1 MTVMI
6 AIAKPF
12 VGTEEKEAVCKVID
26 SGMIACGAVV
36 EQFEKEFAAY
46 AGTEYGIATTSGTTA
61 LEVAIRSLGI
71 GPGDKVLTTP
81 FSFIASTNAIL
92 YAGATPVFADIDEK
106 TFNISVDEMEKQLAR
121 DPQIKAVL
129 IVHLFGQACDMD
141 TILAFV
147 RKHNL
152 LLIEDC
158 AQAYGA
164 MYRGQRVGTF
174 GDAAAFSFYPT
185 KNMTTGEGGMV
196 LTPHKEVAEKAKLLI
211 NHGMKVRYHHDIIGY
226 NYRMTNMAASIGLC
240 QLAKLDRF
248 NELRNRN
255 ADYYAAHIHHSDI
268 DTPVCAQDRYHCYHQ
283 YTLRIK
289 NGRRDAF
296 TQYLADNGIG
306 FGVFY
311 PLSIPEQLCY
321 KEMSFPTQYPV
332 TDVIKNEVVSI
343 PVHPQL
349 TTEEVET
356 VARVINAF

>member
-129 IVHLFGQACDMD
+129 IVHLFGQACD
-141 TILAFV
+141 
-147 RKHNL
+147 
-152 LLIEDC
+152 
-158 AQAYGA
+158 
-164 MYRGQRVGTF
+164 
-174 GDAAAFSFYPT
+174 
-185 KNMTTGEGGMV
+185 
-196 LTPHKEVAEKAKLLI
+196 
-211 NHGMKVRYHHDIIGY
+211 
-226 NYRMTNMAASIGLC
+226 
-240 QLAKLDRF
+240 
-248 NELRNRN
+248 
-255 ADYYAAHIHHSDI
+255 YAAHIHHSDI